1 MKELEVYVRSS
12 ALGKTGIHWR
22 KVESSQS
29 VLGYPDMLEKRLVK
43 KNNGDLGTIEYKI
56 NYQKLFFV
64 LMRHSQQLLFLVGG
78 IEAPEERSNQ
88 LGSTIYNAVA
98 WVANPD
104 ESNSIPSEN
113 ELTLRHL
120 AARTLLSFV
129 GKDPEFINTINE
141 AIDFKGLEE
150 FKVKGDEIDQLTK
163 IPADKLEQLLS
174 NLDKAEGN
182 QQIWYTKVEKTSNEQ
197 EIISLAQKIINTKLP
212 KDGNL
217 AILISKVD
225 ENTVSVSPID
235 IKTETSDIKTE
246 ISTDNQAQNVT
257 TSPENIVKNI
267 EAVEDKPGKKRK
279 QLLLLILLVI
289 SLLMILLFAL
299 KTMEKQQEEE
309 PQKVKIPQSLVS
321 PQEKMPVK
329 MIDLKVQEESL

>member
-12 ALGKTGIHWR
+12 ALGKTGIQWR

-29 VLGYPDMLEKRLVK
+29 VLGYPDILEQRIIPK
-43 KNNGDLGTIEYKI
+43 KTGGLGTIEYVI
-56 NYQKLFFV
+56 NYQKLSFV
-64 LMRHSQQLLFLVGG
+64 LVRHSQQLLFLVAG
-78 IEAPEERSNQ
+78 IEALEERSNQ

-104 ESNSIPSEN
+104 ESNSISPKN
-113 ELTLRHL
+113 ELKLRHL
-120 AARTLLSFV
+120 AARSLLSFV

>member
-78 IEAPEERSNQ
+78 IEALEERSNQ

-98 WVANPD
+98 WVANLD

-120 AARTLLSFV
+120 AARALLSFV
-129 GKDPEFINTINE
+129 GKDKDPEFINTINE
-141 AIDFKGLEE
+141 AINFKGLEE
-150 FKVKGDEIDQLTK
+150 FYVEREKIDQLTK
-163 IPADKLEQLLS
+163 NLEDKLD
-174 NLDKAEGN
+174 NAEGN
-182 QQIWYTKVEKTSNEQ
+182 QEIWDNKIETSINDPEIFNLAEKLIE
-197 EIISLAQKIINTKLP
+197 TKLP
-212 KDGNL
+212 EDDF
-217 AILISKVD
+217 AILIKKVND
-225 ENTVSVSPID
+225 NEVSVLSID
-235 IKTETSDIKTE
+235 INPKKTE
-246 ISTDNQAQNVT
+246 IPQVEELPHPSTDSQNTEEKGASPMGKPKILFRFKLKMIAIIVVMISVLVT
-257 TSPENIVKNI
+257 LIVMIK
-267 EAVEDKPGKKRK
+267 
-279 QLLLLILLVI
+279 VI
-289 SLLMILLFAL
+289 
-299 KTMEKQQEEE
+299 QYREEE
-309 PQKVKIPQSLVS
+309 PQKIPLPQTLIS
-321 PQEKMPVK
+321 PQKEIPVQ
-329 MIDLKVQEESL
+329 MIDLTVQEESL